1 MMVLKCIPLR
11 QHSKFPHL
19 TFSQIVLQP
28 TLLGSARHF
37 PSSLPLG
44 RMLCPLV
51 ESYLKPPG
59 DVFYHIL
66 CLDLLNLWYNETFER
81 GAISNQYSLC
91 FSTHLYKTKCLGQT
105 FTQAR
110 SVCFFPTDSGPQLV
124 PCPASAYPDEVF
136 QKEVCPWIVCGCSST
151 WNKKTVVSYLSFVM
165 SDD

>member
-110 SVCFFPTDSGPQLV
+110 SVCFFPNRFR
-124 PCPASAYPDEVF
+124 ASISSLPGIGVSWRGVSKRSVSLNCLWLQF
-136 QKEVCPWIVCGCSST
+136 HLKQKNSCFLPFFC
-151 WNKKTVVSYLSFVM
+151 
-165 SDD
+165 DD